1 MTFRADGNASVKL
14 SATLSCETM
23 SVPQNARDC
32 VRRGLYYIYKK
43 KDIKKACVSLGTPR
57 FVFVWIGLV
66 ILLFRVDR
74 SRDFGREE
82 GIPHD

>member
-1 MTFRADGNASVKL
+1 MKL
-14 SATLSCETM
+14 SATLSCETT

-32 VRRGLYYIYKK
+32 VRRGLYIYK

-66 ILLFRVDR
+66 ILFFRVDQ